1 MKKSYS
7 IQTFK
12 VGTRTSP
19 LALRQVDEIIGYL
32 RNLDMEINI
41 EVVGIDTA
49 GDKDRITPISDIE
62 GTDFFTWE
70 IEKALLNKDIDFA
83 VHSAKD
89 LSDTIPGGLYI
100 AAITQCI
107 DPYDAL
113 VSKNNL
119 LLEELPQGA
128 KIAASSLRR
137 KTQLKSYRDDFK
149 IVDIRGDIEERLRK
163 LDKSDLNAIIIAACA
178 LKRLSL
184 ENIITQHIPF
194 KILKPHPL
202 QGCLAVETRQDDLGL
217 IKMLAKIDTRRA
229 IP

>member
-1 MKKSYS
+1 MEKSYS

-89 LSDTIPGGLYI
+89 LSDTIPCGYI
-100 AAITQCI
+100 
-107 DPYDAL
+107 
-113 VSKNNL
+113 
-119 LLEELPQGA
+119 
-128 KIAASSLRR
+128 
-137 KTQLKSYRDDFK
+137 
-149 IVDIRGDIEERLRK
+149 
-163 LDKSDLNAIIIAACA
+163 
-178 LKRLSL
+178 
-184 ENIITQHIPF
+184 
-194 KILKPHPL
+194 L
-202 QGCLAVETRQDDLGL
+202 QQ
-217 IKMLAKIDTRRA
+217 
-229 IP
+229 

>member
-1 MKKSYS
+1 M
-7 IQTFK
+7 QTFK

-19 LALRQVDEIIGYL
+19 LALRQVDEIAGYL
-32 RNLDMEINI
+32 RNVGMEINI

-62 GTDFFTWE
+62 GTDFFTRE
-70 IEKALLNKDIDFA
+70 IEKALLDKDIDFA

-89 LSDTIPGGLYI
+89 LSPTIPNGLYI
-100 AAITQCI
+100 AAITRCV

-113 VSKNNL
+113 VSKDNL
-119 LLEELPQGA
+119 RLRELPQGA

-149 IVDIRGDIEERLRK
+149 IVDIRGNIGERLRK
-163 LDKSDLNAIIIAACA
+163 FDKSDLDAIIIAACA

-184 ENIITQHIPF
+184 ENIITQRIPL

-202 QGCLAVETRQDDLGL
+202 QGALSVETRQDNFEL
-217 IKMLAKIDTRRA
+217 IKMLSKLDTR
-229 IP
+229 